1 MTAATPNCCTMPAL
15 HNIPL
20 FVCLAF
26 SPLLLSSWSVESF
39 SPSRAAVTLTSTR
52 TRTHAAFSAEPP
64 ARYRRRDAVGLRS
77 AVLPLPL
84 EEEDNEEMEWVE
96 EEFELLTER
105 DFYNTEWKIGTIM
118 DDKPRDA
125 KSITTT
131 WVRLVTTEAG
141 DNKAI
146 WGDDSQGKWTID
158 VPSQFFS
165 ISKESFGGWFG
176 KQIWAGTIED
186 FYYLEGTVRGWSP
199 ISPASV
205 VGQWQGVRLGVIG
218 EEARV
223 SEDERGVAPWFAVIE
238 EEEEDSVSE
247 DEDGEGIDVVKDE
260 ADENGADEKSVD
272 NDADDGNDE
281 ESDEEE
287 VQQ

>member
-1 MTAATPNCCTMPAL
+1 
-15 HNIPL
+15 
-20 FVCLAF
+20 
-26 SPLLLSSWSVESF
+26 
-39 SPSRAAVTLTSTR
+39 
-52 TRTHAAFSAEPP
+52 
-64 ARYRRRDAVGLRS
+64 
-77 AVLPLPL
+77 
-84 EEEDNEEMEWVE
+84 MEWVE

-125 KSITTT
+125 KSIATT

-176 KQIWAGTIED
+176 KQIWAGTIDD

-238 EEEEDSVSE
+238 EEEEDSVSV

-260 ADENGADEKSVD
+260 ADENGADEKS
-272 NDADDGNDE
+272 
-281 ESDEEE
+281 EEE
-287 VQQ
+287 ELQQ